1 MNVKEKFKLVKA
13 FAFDVDGVF
22 ADENVLLNPD
32 GQLLRSVSIKD
43 GFALQYAVKQ
53 GYPVAIITGGTTE
66 SVRMRF
72 RALGVTDIYLA
83 STDKKDDFEDFIAKY
98 DLKPEH
104 VLYMGDDIPDY
115 QVMQYV
121 GVPTCPANAAQEIK
135 NLAIYISDKDGGK
148 GCVRDIL
155 EQVLKVQQKWMAQD

>member
-1 MNVKEKFKLVKA
+1 MNVKEKFKHVKA

-22 ADENVLLNPD
+22 ADENVLLNPN

-43 GFALQYAVKQ
+43 GYALQYTIKQ

-72 RALGVTDIYLA
+72 QALGVTDIYLA

-98 DLKPEH
+98 DLKPED

-115 QVMQYV
+115 EVMQYV
-121 GVPTCPANAAQEIK
+121 GIPTCPANAAQEIK

-155 EQVLKVQQKWMAQD
+155 EQVLKVQQKWLPNE